1 MRSNVIAASERGE
14 TTQPRSRGGQL
25 RPVLVGVRVCH
36 FDIEDNSSL
45 QINQVI
51 VRKGE
56 GQMTVGQNTSV
67 AAFDAFAA
75 AQTTEAAARRD
86 ELIASV
92 VPVPG
97 PTRNWGRLS
106 VAQLA
111 TVGAEGDTAF
121 ATDGL
126 KVGDTTGNG
135 GGVPVYKSQGEW
147 RTHNNDAQVAS

>member
-1 MRSNVIAASERGE
+1 MASRNRCCAQAATLNVRPEKEARGGDSRRMRSNVIAASERGE

-121 ATDGL
+121 ATDG
-126 KVGDTTGNG
+126 
-135 GGVPVYKSQGEW
+135 
-147 RTHNNDAQVAS
+147 